1 MPSAS
6 SGYTA
11 KEQSVGGLLAN
22 VAYLEAKE
30 VNLPVFS
37 IAAYSRSISAAASR
51 MARGLTGVALPPL
64 VGEGGSDHQPIEIR
78 RGWASL
84 AFGSVRVSTPSSS
97 WALIR
102 SWSILLDSVKD
113 RV

>member
-37 IAAYSRSISAAASR
+37 IAAYSRSISSAAAGCDKKGR
-51 MARGLTGVALPPL
+51 RAPIRNARSG
-64 VGEGGSDHQPIEIR
+64 H
-78 RGWASL
+78 
-84 AFGSVRVSTPSSS
+84 
-97 WALIR
+97 
-102 SWSILLDSVKD
+102 
-113 RV
+113 